1 MDPVRSRDRVAYGIF
16 NNMHSR
22 CNKVIS
28 GFIGFMTIVAALWF
42 GVQIIMAGY
51 DWIGSGGDK
60 AKMETAKNK
69 ITYAL
74 IGLVVVVAAWVIMG
88 IIGKILGLDIL
99 NPGAI
104 LPTLL

>member
-1 MDPVRSRDRVAYGIF
+1 
-16 NNMHSR
+16 
-22 CNKVIS
+22 
-28 GFIGFMTIVAALWF
+28 
-42 GVQIIMAGY
+42 
-51 DWIGSGGDK
+51 
-60 AKMETAKNK
+60 METAKNK